1 MQTGTQHIYTS
12 AILDIHIYTHLQY
25 WTFYVIKVRTSWNK
39 TMQTYIT
46 STTAKW
52 QINGPKKQEKLG
64 QHRLKLCGK

>member
-1 MQTGTQHIYTS
+1 MNTIYIYTQRQCKEG
-12 AILDIHIYTHLQY
+12 HNIYTHLQY
-25 WTFYVIKVRTSWNK
+25 WTFCVIKVRTSWNK

-46 STTAKW
+46 NTTAKW